1 MKDKV
6 VLITGANGG
15 LGNAVTEAFLNA
27 GAVVAGASRQISKD
41 EFKSPNFYAFP
52 GELSSLAAAKKL
64 ADDVVKQCGK
74 IDVLVHLIGA
84 FAGGASVAETD
95 DATWQK
101 MMDLNLNSAFHVV
114 RAVLPYIRKS
124 RGGRILAIGSR
135 MVLEPQPGVGAYEV
149 SKAALVAMIRAL
161 ALENKDLAITA
172 NVVLPDTMDTPAN
185 RAAMPKADVSKWVQ
199 PQAVADLLVA
209 LAGPAGAAVSGAVI
223 PVYGPNV

>member
-15 LGNAVTEAFLNA
+15 LGNAVTEAFLA
-27 GAVVAGASRQISKD
+27 TGAKVAGASRQISKD
-41 EFKSPNFYAFP
+41 EFKSANFYAFP
-52 GELSSLAAAKKL
+52 AELSSLAAAKKL

-84 FAGGASVAETD
+84 FAAVGPIADTD

-114 RAVLPYIRKS
+114 RAVLPHIRKS

-135 MVLEPQPGVGAYEV
+135 MALEPQPGVGAYEV
-149 SKAALVAMIRAL
+149 SKAALVALIRTL
-161 ALENKDLAITA
+161 ALENKDLSITA
-172 NVVLPDTMDTPAN
+172 NIVLPDTMDTPAN
-185 RAAMPKADVSKWVQ
+185 RAAMPKADTSKWVQ

-223 PVYGPNV
+223 PVYGPNL

>member
-15 LGNAVTEAFLNA
+15 LGNAVTETFLKA
-27 GAVVAGASRQISKD
+27 GATVAGASRQISQD

-52 GELSSLAAAKKL
+52 AELSTLAAAKKL
-64 ADDVVKQCGK
+64 AQDVVQKCGR
-74 IDVLVHLIGA
+74 IDVLAHLIGA
-84 FAGGASVAETD
+84 FAAAGPIADTD

-101 MMDLNLNSAFHVV
+101 MLDLNLNSTFHMV
-114 RAVLPYIRKS
+114 RAVLPHLRKS

-135 MVLEPQPGVGAYEV
+135 LALEPQPGVGAYQV
-149 SKAALVAMIRAL
+149 SKAALVALVRTL
-161 ALENKDLAITA
+161 ALENKDLGITA
-172 NVVLPDTMDTPAN
+172 NVVLPETMDTPTN
-185 RAAMPKADVSKWVQ
+185 RAAMPKADPSKWVQ

-223 PVYGPNV
+223 PVYGANL